1 MHACNNQNGTGDSVG
16 GQHMQRD
23 CLDLLIRL
31 HACDECVQKL
41 HLRYARADSEH
52 GVVMDLSVCLSVCL
66 SVSRARGFARALC
79 IPNISAHSCMHAHT
93 RRQVCHVCV
102 GKCLSRMCRQVYVF
116 TSACVQ
122 ACKCTLCSQT
132 RRKHDSAATTS
143 QDQEA
148 YQHVNHRHAMAPL
161 VDAAGTGETRP
172 GCKYTRLCAS
182 CWCRAKPGLPTH
194 LALKSGR

>member
-1 MHACNNQNGTGDSVG
+1 MREGLEPSEAIFLVESHCQQTNGHRVSLVSQSRPLAQAVTMHAHVDTAICISTVGWCKNRSKPILTHVCNDQNSTGDSVG

-41 HLRYARADSEH
+41 HLRYARADSEQ
-52 GVVMDLSVCLSVCL
+52 GLVMRLSVCLSVA
-66 SVSRARGFARALC
+66 RARGFARALC

-102 GKCLSRMCRQVYVF
+102 CKYVF

-122 ACKCTLCSQT
+122 VCNCS
-132 RRKHDSAATTS
+132 
-143 QDQEA
+143 
-148 YQHVNHRHAMAPL
+148 
-161 VDAAGTGETRP
+161 
-172 GCKYTRLCAS
+172 
-182 CWCRAKPGLPTH
+182 
-194 LALKSGR
+194 

>member
-1 MHACNNQNGTGDSVG
+1 MHACNNQNSTGDSVG

-23 CLDLLIRL
+23 CLDLLFRL

-52 GVVMDLSVCLSVCL
+52 GVVMDLSVCL